1 MINFKEKKFWEMV
14 PRGTQVVLR
23 KDKETLSLF
32 FDEIR
37 EYNEYGVY
45 MLYISLQKDLANL
58 GSRMISVPV
67 LVDDIEDVI
76 SIGGKT
82 LKEFWKENKKSI
94 QSDNQNENDEHV
106 KKQDEPKKSVKTEN
120 NTEINHTEI
129 EVKKE
134 PEPKPKSSSPRKKKQ
149 YDFEIVEKDGKF
161 FCPCGSAFGRRDSA
175 IYTHRTR
182 HMKKQ

>member
-1 MINFKEKKFWEMV
+1 MIEMINFKEKKFWEMV

-37 EYNEYGVY
+37 EYNDYGVY

-58 GSRMISVPV
+58 GSRMISIPV

-82 LKEFWKENKKSI
+82 LKEFWKENKKRVS
-94 QSDNQNENDEHV
+94 SVVQNEKDEIDQPA
-106 KKQDEPKKSVKTEN
+106 KKKDKPIKTEN
-120 NTEINHTEI
+120 HTET
-129 EVKKE
+129 EVKKD
-134 PEPKPKSSSPRKKKQ
+134 PTPKSSSPRKRKQ